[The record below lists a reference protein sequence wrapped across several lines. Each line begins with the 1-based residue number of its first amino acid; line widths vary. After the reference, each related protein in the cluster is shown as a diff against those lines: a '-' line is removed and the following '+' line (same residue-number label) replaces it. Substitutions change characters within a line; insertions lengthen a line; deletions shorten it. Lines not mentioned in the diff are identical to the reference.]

1 MFAHFQA
8 PDFTQ
13 LPGILADNIPA
24 AAKIRREE
32 IYLNLADSIQAFR
45 EQDHTFFLSVQ
56 WT

>member
-56 WT
+56 